1 MIILLILS
9 CTYNDRFICNK
20 LRLPFFCMLSICF
33 TVLSFLF
40 IQANASQE
48 NETNSI
54 VNKSLIDLSN
64 DKFMRWMWHT
74 KPYANLS
81 VCLYYYSRNLFLRNG
96 THIVHVR
103 HCNLKPCMD
112 EEELCCEPFKFIN
125 GKCLVPE
132 KIQNKTKTDDLEDQK
147 KEAVDAWRSIKEDDQ
162 SKFNNSK
169 DQREEA
175 LRAWESIKEDDKSK
189 FDNSQDQREEAILAW
204 KNIKDDKPKYDD
216 SQDEKMEVL
225 RAWKSIKG
233 IELSSNNKFGNTNS
247 EETDTLFNMTHR
259 LNDTKNG
266 DLIEGS
272 GEIDNEMDS
281 KTNNTEII
289 KFGIENWD
297 APHGKFSMRHVSL
310 DCYVE

>member
-1 MIILLILS
+1 MIKDWSNWSECSDSCGGCGIQNRTLI
-9 CTYNDRFICNK
+9 F
-20 LRLPFFCMLSICF
+20 P
-33 TVLSFLF
+33 
-40 IQANASQE
+40 
-48 NETNSI
+48 
-54 VNKSLIDLSN
+54 
-64 DKFMRWMWHT
+64 
-74 KPYANLS
+74 
-81 VCLYYYSRNLFLRNG
+81 NG

-297 APHGKFSMRHVSL
+297 APHDLKKKNKSGRKGHDRKNYKQRQRRNRQHLPRTVSNPQNAQKSGKSQKMF
-310 DCYVE
+310 DETYEYDYYDYYYYY